1 MNLSRLLEKRAAA
14 DQPIRVA
21 LIGCGKFSTMY
32 LTQARITPGI
42 HILGIAELNHERAR
56 GNLAKAGWPAEQYG
70 AADLADALK
79 NGTTLL
85 TDSLAW
91 GDQPALIC
99 EHIDWARSCGFE
111 VTSAGKGTRYLPDYH
126 ALTPDTVWD
135 VLKQYLEIEDPNS
148 INLQMFNSFLDGSKS
163 AIEMT
168 AVCNAMRLVP
178 QADGLAFPPASRFE
192 LADICKPASHGGSL
206 SRAGTTEVVSSLTRE
221 GETIEHHLA
230 MGTFVVVRPTTDYAR
245 QCFKEYHMLPDASGE
260 YGALYRPTH
269 MIGLELGVSVA
280 SAALRAEP
288 TGSPVCFSSDVVAV
302 AKRDLKAG
310 EMLDGEGAVQ
320 TLGDTPIH
328 LLINNA
334 GIFKSKPTELDT
346 LDESTWVDE
355 FRVNAISPLMVTRA
369 LKSNLAAAG
378 SSVVG
383 MMSSKMGSMGD
394 NTSGGDYSYRSSK
407 AALNAVSVSLAKDL
421 AKLGIS
427 VIAMHPGWVQ
437 TDMGGPNALID
448 SVRAMTS

>member
-1 MNLSRLLEKRAAA
+1 MTKN
-14 DQPIRVA
+14 V
-21 LIGCGKFSTMY
+21 F
-32 LTQARITPGI
+32 ITG
-42 HILGIAELNHERAR
+42 
-56 GNLAKAGWPAEQYG
+56 
-70 AADLADALK
+70 
-79 NGTTLL
+79 
-85 TDSLAW
+85 
-91 GDQPALIC
+91 
-99 EHIDWARSCGFE
+99 
-111 VTSAGKGTRYLPDYH
+111 
-126 ALTPDTVWD
+126 
-135 VLKQYLEIEDPNS
+135 
-148 INLQMFNSFLDGSKS
+148 
-163 AIEMT
+163 
-168 AVCNAMRLVP
+168 
-178 QADGLAFPPASRFE
+178 ASR
-192 LADICKPASHGGSL
+192 G
-206 SRAGTTEVVSSLTRE
+206 
-221 GETIEHHLA
+221 
-230 MGTFVVVRPTTDYAR
+230 
-245 QCFKEYHMLPDASGE
+245 
-260 YGALYRPTH
+260 
-269 MIGLELGVSVA
+269 IGLELTRQYLSAGDHVFAAARNPSCDA
-280 SAALRAEP
+280 LAALKSQYAD
-288 TGSPVCFSSDVVAV
+288 TLTPVTLDVTDASSIA
-302 AKRDLKAG
+302 A
-310 EMLDGEGAVQ
+310 AVQ

-448 SVRAMTS
+448 SVTSASGLKAVLDNAGPAVSGQFFDYSGASLPW

>member
-1 MNLSRLLEKRAAA
+1 MTKN
-14 DQPIRVA
+14 V
-21 LIGCGKFSTMY
+21 F
-32 LTQARITPGI
+32 ITG
-42 HILGIAELNHERAR
+42 
-56 GNLAKAGWPAEQYG
+56 
-70 AADLADALK
+70 
-79 NGTTLL
+79 
-85 TDSLAW
+85 
-91 GDQPALIC
+91 
-99 EHIDWARSCGFE
+99 
-111 VTSAGKGTRYLPDYH
+111 
-126 ALTPDTVWD
+126 
-135 VLKQYLEIEDPNS
+135 
-148 INLQMFNSFLDGSKS
+148 
-163 AIEMT
+163 
-168 AVCNAMRLVP
+168 
-178 QADGLAFPPASRFE
+178 ASR
-192 LADICKPASHGGSL
+192 G
-206 SRAGTTEVVSSLTRE
+206 
-221 GETIEHHLA
+221 
-230 MGTFVVVRPTTDYAR
+230 
-245 QCFKEYHMLPDASGE
+245 
-260 YGALYRPTH
+260 
-269 MIGLELGVSVA
+269 IGLELTRQYLSTGDHVFAAARNPSCDA
-280 SAALRAEP
+280 LAALKSQYAD
-288 TGSPVCFSSDVVAV
+288 TLTPVTLDVTDASSIA
-302 AKRDLKAG
+302 A
-310 EMLDGEGAVQ
+310 AVQ

-448 SVRAMTS
+448 SVTSASGLKAVLDNAGPAVSGQFFDYSGASLPW

>member
-1 MNLSRLLEKRAAA
+1 MTKN
-14 DQPIRVA
+14 V
-21 LIGCGKFSTMY
+21 F
-32 LTQARITPGI
+32 ITG
-42 HILGIAELNHERAR
+42 
-56 GNLAKAGWPAEQYG
+56 
-70 AADLADALK
+70 
-79 NGTTLL
+79 
-85 TDSLAW
+85 
-91 GDQPALIC
+91 
-99 EHIDWARSCGFE
+99 
-111 VTSAGKGTRYLPDYH
+111 
-126 ALTPDTVWD
+126 
-135 VLKQYLEIEDPNS
+135 
-148 INLQMFNSFLDGSKS
+148 
-163 AIEMT
+163 
-168 AVCNAMRLVP
+168 
-178 QADGLAFPPASRFE
+178 ASR
-192 LADICKPASHGGSL
+192 G
-206 SRAGTTEVVSSLTRE
+206 
-221 GETIEHHLA
+221 
-230 MGTFVVVRPTTDYAR
+230 
-245 QCFKEYHMLPDASGE
+245 
-260 YGALYRPTH
+260 
-269 MIGLELGVSVA
+269 IGLELTRQYLSAGDHVFAAARNPSCDA
-280 SAALRAEP
+280 LAALKSQYAG
-288 TGSPVCFSSDVVAV
+288 TLTPVTLDVTDASSIA
-302 AKRDLKAG
+302 A
-310 EMLDGEGAVQ
+310 AVQ

-448 SVRAMTS
+448 SVTSASGLKAVLDNAGPAVSGQFFDYSGASLPW